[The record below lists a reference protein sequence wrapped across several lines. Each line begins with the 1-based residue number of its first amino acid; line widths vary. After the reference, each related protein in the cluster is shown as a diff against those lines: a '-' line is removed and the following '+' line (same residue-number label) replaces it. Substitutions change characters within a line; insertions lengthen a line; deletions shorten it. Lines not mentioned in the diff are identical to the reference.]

1 MRQGQTGSRIGFSEN
16 FSTLTGAG
24 SSLNVILL
32 IIRDR
37 HSGII
42 KDRHRYLL
50 YSRSPVT
57 RWHAL
62 PMSISLAETFEAI
75 KNPDV

>member
-1 MRQGQTGSRIGFSEN
+1 MRQGQMGSGISFSGN
-16 FSTLTGAG
+16 FSTLMVAG

-50 YSRSPVT
+50 YGRSTMT

-62 PMSISLAETFEAI
+62 SRTNGDSTKCLILQR
-75 KNPDV
+75 

>member
-1 MRQGQTGSRIGFSEN
+1 MRQGQTGSGISFSGN
-16 FSTLTGAG
+16 FSTLTVAG

-50 YSRSPVT
+50 YSRSAMM
-57 RWHAL
+57 RCHAL
-62 PMSISLAETFEAI
+62 ALIVEFSFSIFHTR
-75 KNPDV
+75 

>member
-1 MRQGQTGSRIGFSEN
+1 MRQGQMGSWISFSGN
-16 FSTLTGAG
+16 FSTLTVVG

-50 YSRSPVT
+50 
-57 RWHAL
+57 
-62 PMSISLAETFEAI
+62 
-75 KNPDV
+75 